1 MEGTVADADADA
13 DDAPEVGFPV
23 FWSSP
28 LPVMTGRRT
37 DGRDLDSLVLRTTV
51 PLRVIIVEARAAAG
65 HQCTSLGS
73 SSLRSSHTCENMMHR
88 CVVCCAQ
95 EKKKDR

>member
-1 MEGTVADADADA
+1 MEGTVVVDADD

-28 LPVMTGRRT
+28 LPVTGRRT

-51 PLRVIIVEARAAAG
+51 PLRVTIEARAAG
-65 HQCTSLGS
+65 HQRISLG
-73 SSLRSSHTCENMMHR
+73 SSLRSSHTCENRMHR
-88 CVVCCAQ
+88 CVACA
-95 EKKKDR
+95 KKKESQVKHDEAL